1 MLLWIYDIHSGTEHK
16 LFSLEVT
23 AAQSSAQLEEVMA
36 QCADKAKELCH
47 LEKKAWQF
55 ADWLT
60 DKVEAMVLHVESAAE
75 EQVSV
80 CAWYQAEN
88 YEFFK

>member
-1 MLLWIYDIHSGTEHK
+1 M
-16 LFSLEVT
+16 EVT
-23 AAQSSAQLEEVMA
+23 AAQSSAQLEKVMA

-47 LEKKAWQF
+47 LEKTAWQF
-55 ADWLT
+55 ADCLT
-60 DKVEAMVLHVESAAE
+60 DKVEAMVLHVESAVK